1 MKAGFHGRKM
11 SLQECGRWTGGPVS
25 CVAGRPLVSPCD
37 PQVLTAL
44 QKDSRE
50 MEKGSPSLRH

>member
-1 MKAGFHGRKM
+1 MDGR
-11 SLQECGRWTGGPVS
+11 SGRWGGREDLCL
-25 CVAGRPLVSPCD
+25 CVASHPLVSPCD
-37 PQVLTAL
+37 SQVLTAL